1 VATTKTGFCVFSDPS
16 KRQHRDVLA
25 VDMFS
30 GNVQEFMLLLAVE
43 SGSPVGIDGN
53 G

>member
-1 VATTKTGFCVFSDPS
+1 MPAVRPGC
-16 KRQHRDVLA
+16 VLA
-25 VDMFS
+25 VDMFV

-43 SGSPVGIDGN
+43 EGFPVGMNGN